1 MSLYIIILLDDSI
14 FFFSAWARE
23 QISNI
28 KSTKLENNK
37 FENITSGIQGLTE
50 AEIENGIP
58 CFGASNLGTQTKK
71 GLKNFVLIL
80 QLI

>member
-37 FENITSGIQGLTE
+37 FENITSGMQGLTE

-58 CFGASNLGTQTKK
+58 CFGASNLGAQTKK
-71 GLKNFVLIL
+71 GLKIL
-80 QLI
+80 F